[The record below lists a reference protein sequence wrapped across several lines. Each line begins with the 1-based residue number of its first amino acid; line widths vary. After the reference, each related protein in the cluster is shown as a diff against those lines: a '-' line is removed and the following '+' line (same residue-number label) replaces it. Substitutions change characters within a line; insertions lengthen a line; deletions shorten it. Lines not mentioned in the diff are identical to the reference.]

1 MGRNSRLEARLAA
14 LEALRQ
20 VPTAPTTLTT
30 LRQALGARNC
40 HVVAKATQ
48 LVGDL
53 QLVELVPE
61 MVDAFR
67 FFMVNPQKTDPSCT
81 AKTAIADALVRL
93 EAEVADIFLDG
104 IGHHQFEPVRG
115 GVVDTASSLRGIS
128 AMGLVRLQVPGT
140 MLLLAQLLADPE
152 AEARTAAA
160 RAIGESGD
168 PAGIPLLRF
177 KALLGDVHPQV
188 QCECLGALLQ
198 LDPEPSLSF
207 VASFLQHE
215 DAAVRRACAVALGE
229 SQMVQALPFLET
241 AWEDAE
247 DRELRQ
253 AYLVAIALLRHER
266 ALEFLLD
273 LIARGG
279 DAANDALMALRMYRD
294 DPRIWSR
301 VVAAREA
308 QSAGGE
314 ASDGNTAG

>member
-1 MGRNSRLEARLAA
+1 MGHNSRLEARLAA

-20 VPTAPTTLTT
+20 APTASTTLTT

-40 HVVAKATQ
+40 HVVAKAAQ

-53 QLVELVPE
+53 QLAELVPE

-81 AKTAIADALVRL
+81 AKTAIAEALVRL
-93 EAEVADIFLDG
+93 RAEATEVFLDG
-104 IGHHQFEPVRG
+104 IGHQQMEYVWG
-115 GVVDTASSLRGIS
+115 GQVDTAARLRGVS
-128 AMGLVRLQVPGT
+128 AMGLVQLQTPGT

-152 AEARTAAA
+152 VEARIAAA

-273 LIARGG
+273 LIAQGG
-279 DAANDALMALRMYRD
+279 DVADDALMALRMYRD
-294 DPRIWSR
+294 DPRIWTQ
-301 VVAAREA
+301 VVAVQEARA
-308 QSAGGE
+308 AGKG
-314 ASDGNTAG
+314 ACDDDA